1 MPEEPFFLSPMRS
14 KLATLI
20 LAGSALA
27 ASAQQNAANVA
38 DQERQ
43 RANQEV
49 IRQSAGA
56 AGSDE
61 AEAAKDLGRL
71 APVAA
76 EKYFTF
82 SNLTGIEWNSNA
94 RLSAANEQDSMLI
107 SERFGLKYKWEF
119 AKQWTLNAAVH
130 QQFLWFQGASDVDF
144 LGQTFDTNVAY
155 QFEGGPR
162 LHAGGGLYRYEST
175 NRGNQLIQAGAEEFG
190 VDDSVKFFEGRSA
203 LFYGYTF
210 THEDT
215 RPGAF
220 DKLRHQALVG
230 WNQALITNYLAAQV
244 FYRFA
249 YTDYQRVERED
260 KNSLAG
266 VNLTWTFNRYIA
278 LTGFFNHTWN
288 YSSTSGCDY
297 KNLATGL
304 LLNFNYR
311 F

>member
-1 MPEEPFFLSPMRS
+1 M
-14 KLATLI
+14 KLKLVALI
-20 LAGSALA
+20 LAGGALA

-43 RANQEV
+43 RVNQE
-49 IRQSAGA
+49 IFRQPAGA
-56 AGSDE
+56 PGSDE
-61 AEAAKDLGRL
+61 AEAAHDLGRMS
-71 APVAA
+71 PVAA
-76 EKYFTF
+76 EKNFTF

-94 RLSAANEQDSMLI
+94 RLSSANEQDSPVV
-107 SERFGLKYKWEF
+107 SERLGLKYKWEF

-130 QQFLWFQGASDVDF
+130 QQFLWFTSASDVDF
-144 LGQTFDTNVAY
+144 LGQTLDTNVAY
-155 QFEGGPR
+155 QFKEGPR

-175 NRGNQLIQAGAEEFG
+175 NRGDQLIQAGTEEFG
-190 VDDSVKFFEGRSA
+190 IDDSFRFFEGRSA
-203 LFYGYTF
+203 LFCGYTF
-210 THEDT
+210 THENT

-230 WNQALITNYLAAQV
+230 WNQALITNYLAAQA
-244 FYRFA
+244 FYSFA

-266 VNLTWTFNRYIA
+266 VNLTWTFNQYVA

-288 YSSTSGCDY
+288 YSSNSGCDY
-297 KNLATGL
+297 KNLATGV
-304 LLNFNYR
+304 LLNFNFR